1 MSAGPRVTRPNA
13 RRYVAGRGK
22 YTDDFAFPRLVHVA
36 YVRSPYAHA
45 RIVSIDTEAASR
57 MPGVVRVF
65 TGADIANLCT
75 PMTTIANHLP
85 AYKATTQQPLAIER
99 VTWQGEAV
107 AAVVAETRAEA
118 EDAGEAV
125 SVDYEELP
133 TAANTEA
140 AAAPGAVLA
149 HPALGTNL
157 AISAAI
163 NTGDGASGMVA
174 AEIVVE
180 ESFVFGRHTGVT
192 LEPRTIVADYDPSD
206 DSIVIHQSH
215 QVPFQTQDIV
225 SRHLGIPEHRVR
237 VICPDV
243 GGGFGLKLH
252 SYADELVAA
261 AISKALGRPVK
272 YAADRLEAF
281 VADAHA
287 RDHRVKAKIGIARSG
302 DLIAF
307 DVDDL
312 VVFGAHST
320 YPRLSVGEGMM
331 VLMLAGAPYK
341 KRHFAGKMRGVY
353 QNKTP
358 VGTYRGVG
366 MPIGVTVTELMME
379 RAARAAGADP
389 LEFRRRNFITDD
401 MLPATLPMGIK
412 IEQLT
417 LHQCLDKIAAAMDYK
432 RLRAEQESLRA
443 RNVHR
448 GIGLAPFIEYSAVGP
463 WSYGPSGT
471 RLTSQDGATVKLEA
485 SGTVRCITSITDQ
498 GQGTFTGIAQ
508 VVAEVLGVAVESVT
522 VHGGDTASS
531 PHGGGAWAS
540 RGLVIGGEAAHRAA
554 TELRAN
560 VLRIAGSILQA
571 DPASLTIAGG
581 EIRDAATGT
590 ARLPL
595 AELTRIAYFR
605 QDTLPPGSQPELAVT
620 RAYVPRDI
628 AAMTSN
634 GVQASYL
641 EVDVDTGF
649 VKLLGHWVVEDCGRI
664 VNPLLVDEQIRGGV
678 VQGLGAALFEECR
691 YDEYGQLQ
699 NGTLADYLVPMAAEM
714 PDIHVGHVESVA
726 RGTAL
731 GLAGVGEAG
740 VLGSAAA
747 VLVAVNDALLPLGA
761 KIAQI
766 PLTPDRILA
775 ALGKV

>member
-1 MSAGPRVTRPNA
+1 VSTGERVTRPNA
-13 RRYVAGRGK
+13 RRFVAGRGK
-22 YTDDFAFPRLVHVA
+22 YTDDFAFPRLLQIA

-45 RIVSIDTEAASR
+45 RILGVDTKSAAT

-65 TGADIANLCT
+65 IGADIAALCT

-85 AYKATTQQPLAIER
+85 AYKSTTQQPLAIDR

-118 EDAGEAV
+118 EDAADTITVE
-125 SVDYEELP
+125 YEEL
-133 TAANTEA
+133 A
-140 AAAPGAVLA
+140 AAADTVGAVSPGATLA

-157 AISAAI
+157 AITAAL
-163 NTGDGASGMVA
+163 NTGDGAAGMA
-174 AEIVVE
+174 DAEIVVE
-180 ESFVFGRHTGVT
+180 ESLVFGRHTGVT
-192 LEPRTIVADYDPSD
+192 LEPRTIVADYDPQD
-206 DSIVIHQSH
+206 DAIVIHQSH
-215 QVPFQTQDIV
+215 QVPYQTQDIV
-225 SRHLGIPEHRVR
+225 SRHLGIPEHKVR
-237 VICPDV
+237 VICSDV

-272 YAADRLEAF
+272 YVADRLEAF
-281 VADAHA
+281 VADIHA
-287 RDHRVKAKIGIARSG
+287 RDHRVKAKVGVTRAG
-302 DLIAF
+302 DLVAF

-312 VVFGAHST
+312 AVLGAHAT

-341 KRHFAGKMRGVY
+341 NRHLAGRMRGIY

-366 MPIGVTVTELMME
+366 MPIGVTVTELMVE
-379 RAARAAGADP
+379 RAARAVGADP
-389 LEFRRRNFITDD
+389 LAFRRRNFVTQD
-401 MLPATLPMGIK
+401 MLPLMLPMGIK
-412 IEQLT
+412 VPQLT
-417 LHQCLDKIAAAMDYK
+417 LHQCLDKIAATMDYT
-432 RLRAEQESLRA
+432 RLRAEQEGLRA
-443 RNVHR
+443 RRIYR

-463 WSYGPSGT
+463 WSYGPPGT
-471 RLTSQDGATVKLEA
+471 RLTTQDGATVKLEP
-485 SGTVRCITSITDQ
+485 SGMVRCITSITDQ
-498 GQGTFTGIAQ
+498 GQGTYTGIAQ
-508 VVAEVLGVAVESVT
+508 VVAAALGVPVENVT
-522 VHGGDTASS
+522 VHGGDTASA

-560 VLRIAGSILQA
+560 VLSVAGTILQA
-571 DPASLTIAGG
+571 NPATLTIAGG
-581 EIRDAATGT
+581 EIRDAANGT
-590 ARLPL
+590 ARMPL

-628 AAMTSN
+628 PAMTSN

-664 VNPLLVDEQIRGGV
+664 VNPLLADEQIRGGV
-678 VQGLGAALFEECR
+678 VQGIGAALFEECR
-691 YDEYGQLQ
+691 YDEHGQLQ

-726 RGTAL
+726 PGTAL